1 LNKPLFNNRIRAQ
14 EVRLIDETGKQLG
27 VLALKEALQKA
38 RERNLDLVQVTEK
51 VSPPVCKIVDYGK
64 YLYSLEKKERRIKK
78 TGGQLKGIRLSF
90 NISPHDLENKAN
102 LAEKFLKRGDGV
114 RIEMILRG
122 RERALMDFAQ
132 NKIGQFLE
140 ILDKKITIQKEGELK
155 KRGARLTM
163 IIIKK

>member
-1 LNKPLFNNRIRAQ
+1 MNKPLFNNRIRAQ

>member
-102 LAEKFLKRGDGV
+102 LAEKFLKRGDRV

>member
-1 LNKPLFNNRIRAQ
+1 MNKPLFNNRIRAQ

-102 LAEKFLKRGDGV
+102 LAEKFLKRGDRV